1 MAQSPQVKSA
11 LPVVANLNQDSTCN
25 LVVRLLFLTDKSLN
39 LITGGIIFSARKK
52 VLAQFFELSI
62 F

>member
-39 LITGGIIFSARKK
+39 LITGGIIFSAC
-52 VLAQFFELSI
+52 
-62 F
+62 

>member
-25 LVVRLLFLTDKSLN
+25 LVVRLLFFTDKSLN
-39 LITGGIIFSARKK
+39 LITGGIIFSAC
-52 VLAQFFELSI
+52 
-62 F
+62 